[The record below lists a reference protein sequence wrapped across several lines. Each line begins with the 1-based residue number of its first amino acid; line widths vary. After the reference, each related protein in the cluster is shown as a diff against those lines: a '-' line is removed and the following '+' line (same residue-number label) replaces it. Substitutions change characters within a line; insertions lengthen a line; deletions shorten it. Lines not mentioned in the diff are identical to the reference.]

1 MKKFVNVRFPVITAC
16 SLAVGIAAGY
26 IIVHYGVDAAWL
38 AALAIPAAVLV
49 IILTVIKKSLK
60 PLIFIAFSLIFLF
73 LGVFTCICKL
83 NGYKSVEYRADGV
96 KIYEVSGTVKE
107 KGKTDSGEYVIITD
121 VKLTDENP
129 KSGDAI
135 LYLNNAYGE
144 FCDIDYDVTFSA
156 TIEQLELFEYGKL
169 NYNAERNV
177 KYRCNLQGRVKSKYN
192 FSLFGTIKKQIKTTL
207 FDNLDGETAAIC
219 YGMLTG
225 DSDAIEEQSL
235 ENFRYGGIAH
245 IFAVSGLH
253 IGIVYGAISFI
264 LKRLRVNRYVSAV
277 LCVFAVF
284 FYAGICGF
292 SISSLRA
299 AIMCAVA
306 AGTRLLHVKYDGL
319 NSLSFA
325 VIIIL
330 LISPLNLFSIG
341 FKLSVAAVG
350 GIFAFSKM
358 FSAAMT
364 KVKIHRKVADTVSLS
379 LAAQAGTLPVSL
391 VNFGYLSGAGLL
403 LNIVIIPIVSVLFTI
418 VLAGTFLSVA
428 IAAVAPY
435 VLPVAV
441 TPLEALL
448 SFLIGAGFE
457 KAAIT
462 GFGAGF
468 FIVLY
473 YGGALLL
480 SDKLNLT
487 AFARIICV
495 CLATI
500 AVAGYVLY
508 STYSPFYGFS
518 VTVSG
523 YGGSGHVI
531 IKSTLGSILVLT
543 EDSDGRRVLQD
554 LNNCYC
560 GNLNAIIIL
569 GGEDC
574 AMKYQTFGIGCENV
588 FIFQNYID
596 VQPYDGIKINYKKE
610 FAVCGAYFKFEDG
623 YTLTA
628 ALDGTNVRICGGQ
641 KVSGND
647 CDLLIS
653 RYRDKSGQCSN
664 TVYFGTHTAG
674 YNVYK
679 QGALTY
685 KTYGGKINLCTY
697 LPS

>member
-1 MKKFVNVRFPVITAC
+1 MKKFVNLRFPVITAC
-16 SLAVGIAAGY
+16 SLAAGIAAGY
-26 IIVHYGVDAAWL
+26 FIVYYGIDAAWL
-38 AALAIPAAVLV
+38 AAAAIPSAILV
-49 IILTVIKKSLK
+49 IVLTILKKSLK

-73 LGVFTCICKL
+73 FGVFTCMHGL
-83 NGYKSVEYRADGV
+83 NCYKSVEHCADGV
-96 KIYEVSGTVKE
+96 KIYEVNGTVKE
-107 KGKTDSGEYVIITD
+107 KGKTASGEYVIITD
-121 VKLTDENP
+121 IKLTDDNL

-135 LYLNNAYGE
+135 IYLPKVYGE
-144 FCDIDYDVTFSA
+144 FCDIDYNVTFCASV
-156 TIEQLELFEYGKL
+156 EQLELFEYGKL
-169 NYNAERNV
+169 NYNAERGV
-177 KYRCNLQGRVKSKYN
+177 KYRFYLDGKIKSKYN
-192 FSLFGTIKKQIKTTL
+192 FSLFGTIRKQIKTTL
-207 FDNLDGETAAIC
+207 FDNLDNETAAIC

-264 LKRLRVNRYVSAV
+264 LKRLRVNRYVSAA
-277 LCVFAVF
+277 LSVFAVF

-292 SISSLRA
+292 TISSIRA
-299 AIMCAVA
+299 AIMCAVTA
-306 AGTRLLHVKYDGL
+306 ATRLLHVKYDGL

-325 VIIIL
+325 IIIIL
-330 LISPLNLFSIG
+330 LISPLNLFSVG

-350 GIFAFSKM
+350 GIFAFSKL
-358 FSAAMT
+358 FSAAMA

-379 LAAQAGTLPVSL
+379 FAAQAGTLPVSL
-391 VNFGYLSGAGLL
+391 VNFGYLSGVGLL
-403 LNIVIIPIVSVLFTI
+403 LNIVIIPIVSVLFTV
-418 VLAGTFLSVA
+418 VLAGTFISVA
-428 IAAVAPY
+428 IGSVAPY

-457 KAAIT
+457 KAAIS

-473 YGGALLL
+473 YGGVLFL

-495 CLATI
+495 CLSTI

-508 STYSPFYGFS
+508 STYSPYYGFS

-531 IKSTLGSILVLT
+531 IKSTQGAVLVLT
-543 EDSDGRRVLQD
+543 EDSDGGRIMQD

-560 GNLNAIIIL
+560 GNLSAIIIL

-574 AMKYQTFGIGCENV
+574 AMKYQTLGIDCKNV
-588 FIFQNYID
+588 YIYRNYID
-596 VQPYDGIKINYKKE
+596 VQPYEGIEINYEKD

-628 ALDGTNVRICGGQ
+628 ALDGTQVRICGG
-641 KVSGND
+641 KEVSANN

-653 RYRDKSGQCSN
+653 RYSDKSEVLSN
-664 TVYFGTHTAG
+664 AVYFGTHTAG

-685 KTYGGKINLCTY
+685 KIYGGQINLCTY

>member
-16 SLAVGIAAGY
+16 SLAAGIAVGY
-26 IIVHYGVDAAWL
+26 IIVYYGIDATWL

-49 IILTVIKKSLK
+49 LILTIIKKSLK

-73 LGVFTCICKL
+73 IGVFACIYRL
-83 NGYKSVEYRADGV
+83 NGYKNVELRADGV
-96 KIYEVSGTVKE
+96 KIYEVNGTVKE
-107 KGKTDSGEYVIITD
+107 KGKTASGEYVIITD
-121 VKLTDENP
+121 FKITDGNI

-135 LYLNNAYGE
+135 AYLNKEYGE
-144 FCDIDYDVTFSA
+144 FCDIDYNVTFSA

-177 KYRCNLQGRVKSKYN
+177 KYRCYVQGRIKSKYN
-192 FSLFGTIKKQIKTTL
+192 FSLFGTIKKQIKSTL
-207 FDNLDGETAAIC
+207 FDNLDQETAAIC

-264 LKRLRVNRYVSAV
+264 LKRLRVNRYVSAALSV
-277 LCVFAVF
+277 LSVF

-299 AIMCAVA
+299 AIMCAVTA
-306 AGTRLLHVKYDGL
+306 VTRLIHVKYDGL

-325 VIIIL
+325 VVIIL
-330 LISPLNLFSIG
+330 LISPLNLFSVG

-350 GIFAFSKM
+350 GIFAFSKL
-358 FSAAMT
+358 FSAAMA
-364 KVKIHRKVADTVSLS
+364 KVKIHRKVADSISLS
-379 LAAQAGTLPVSL
+379 IAAQAGTLPVSL
-391 VNFGYLSGAGLL
+391 VNFGYLSGAGML
-403 LNIVIIPIVSVLFTI
+403 LNIVIVPIVSVLFT
-418 VLAGTFLSVA
+418 VALAGTFISVA
-428 IAAVAPY
+428 ITAVAPY
-435 VLPVAV
+435 VLPIAA

-473 YGGALLL
+473 YGGVLLL

-487 AFARIICV
+487 AFARTICV

-531 IKSTLGSILVLT
+531 IKSTQGAILVLT
-543 EDSDGRRVLQD
+543 EDSDGSRVLQD
-554 LNNCYC
+554 LNYFYC
-560 GNLNAIIIL
+560 GNLCAIIIL

-574 AMKYQTFGIGCENV
+574 VMKYQTLDIGCKNV
-588 FIFQNYID
+588 YVYQNYID
-596 VQPYDGIKINYKKE
+596 IQPYDGIIINYKKD
-610 FAVCGAYFKFEDG
+610 FAVSGAYFEFEDG

-647 CDLLIS
+647 CDLLVS
-653 RYRDKSGQCSN
+653 RYRDKLDECSN

-674 YNVYK
+674 YNIYK

-685 KTYGGKINLCTY
+685 KAYGGKINLCTY
-697 LPS
+697 VPS